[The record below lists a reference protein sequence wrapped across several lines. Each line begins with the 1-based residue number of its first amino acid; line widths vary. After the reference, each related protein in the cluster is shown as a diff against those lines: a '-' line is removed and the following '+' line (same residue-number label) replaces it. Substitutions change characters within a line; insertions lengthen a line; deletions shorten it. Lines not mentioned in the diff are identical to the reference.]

1 MQSPAF
7 FFFTAFSSARRRFA
21 RTAAALL
28 ATAFAL
34 DSAAPLAAATSQAAA
49 EPQAAAAPF
58 AAPAKP
64 VLPTPQQVLWHEME
78 QTMFVCL
85 DPCSWQGREY
95 DNHSTPLEKI
105 KLEKLDVNQ
114 WIDAAEAFDAKLI
127 LFVAK
132 HAGGFCWWQTETS
145 DYSIKNTAYKNGK
158 GDVLDELAKA
168 CFKRGMKLGI
178 YISPNDTKH
187 GAGNGGKIND
197 PAKQAAYA
205 KVLRRQWEEVL
216 SRYGKQIVEV
226 WFDGGVVIPLEDVIR
241 KHTPQ
246 SIVFQGPFAD
256 IRWVGNERGFCPYPN
271 WYTLDS
277 KAARTG
283 GATAEHSR
291 PDGDAWLPVEV
302 DTTLRNHFWFWNKAN
317 EKSLRSLDNL
327 MSIYYQ
333 SVGRGALLLL
343 NSAPDTT
350 GLIPLKD
357 MELYRAF
364 GKEVRRRFGKSIA
377 ETSGNGNTL
386 ELRLEK
392 SAVIDHVIIQEDL
405 ALGQRIRKYDIEG
418 FSKGAWRVL
427 ARGLS
432 VGQKRIEQF
441 APVEV
446 SAVRLRVVESSFPAV
461 IRRLAVF
468 NTGAG
473 KLVSVGGAALAK
485 PEKAAS
491 EVHIGN
497 NGNFSFD
504 LSPFIPLAEQ
514 YVLRFRAGNS
524 LARPTSVS
532 LWIEGVE
539 LANKAEILSD
549 GSVRINIT
557 GYPSMK
563 KNSII
568 IKGNF
573 GKRRGRLALS
583 VQ

>member
-1 MQSPAF
+1 LQHLTLPPVFLRTMLNHD
-7 FFFTAFSSARRRFA
+7 SSSRSHSALSTLLRLA
-21 RTAAALL
+21 ALPLAALL
-28 ATAFAL
+28 ATA
-34 DSAAPLAAATSQAAA
+34 APQTAAAQTAAT
-49 EPQAAAAPF
+49 
-58 AAPAKP
+58 APAKP
-64 VLPTPQQVLWHEME
+64 VLPTPQQVLWQDME
-78 QTMFVCL
+78 QIMFVHF
-85 DPCSWQGREY
+85 SANTWQGREY
-95 DNHSTPLEKI
+95 DNLSTPLSAI
-105 KLEKLDVNQ
+105 NPDKLDVNQ
-114 WIDAAEAFDAKLI
+114 WIDAAEAFNAKMI

-132 HAGGFCWWQTETS
+132 HAGGFCWWQTDST
-145 DYSIKNTAYKNGK
+145 DYGIKNTTYKNGK

-178 YISPNDTKH
+178 YISPSDTKH

-197 PAKQAAYA
+197 PVKQAAYA

-226 WFDGGVVIPLEDVIR
+226 WFDGGVVVPLEDIIR
-241 KHTPQ
+241 KHAPQ

-271 WYTLDS
+271 WYTLAAKD
-277 KAARTG
+277 ARTG
-283 GATAEHSR
+283 GATADKSH

-302 DTTLRNHFWFWNKAN
+302 DTTLRNHFWFWTKAN

-327 MSIYYQ
+327 MGIYYQ
-333 SVGRGALLLL
+333 SVGRGAMLLL
-343 NSAPDTT
+343 NSTPDTT

-364 GKEVRRRFGKSIA
+364 GKEIGRRFGKSIA
-377 ETSGNGNTL
+377 ETSGKGNTL

-392 SAVIDHVIIQEDL
+392 PAVIDHAIIQEDL
-405 ALGQRIRKYDIEG
+405 ALGQRVRKYDIEG
-418 FSKGAWRVL
+418 FSGGAWRVL

-468 NTGAG
+468 NTGAA
-473 KLVSVGGAALAK
+473 KLVSVGGASLAK

-491 EVHIGN
+491 EVRIEN

-514 YVLRFRAGNS
+514 YVLRFRAGTS
-524 LARPTSVS
+524 LARPTAVS
-532 LWIEGVE
+532 LWVDGVE
-539 LANKAEILSD
+539 LANMAEVLSD
-549 GSVRINIT
+549 GSVRVNIT

-563 KNSII
+563 KDSIL

-573 GKRRGRLALS
+573 AKHRGRLALS